1 MQDDL
6 AATADYE
13 AVFFDNPAWEL
24 EDPASDWDELSDDY
38 YDDDPTVERRN
49 RAAKAIEASKATS
62 NKDPQASRKRKRGD
76 NAQNG
81 GAKTQPVSSSMTPNP
96 ASFQSVVWK
105 RPDHDKNPVEILE
118 PGEGEKVALLKNW
131 REVFKNSHPSFGRSR
146 MRNQRVLDYLESD
159 TEPARSDRVSGLLE
173 DEMKRDVSTDRTSGV
188 SSLENLR
195 ETDTGSGNIS
205 NTSPEKSLSPP
216 SASKRKN
223 TNKNNS
229 NNAQAT
235 SHPTSSPSKGRKRKA
250 SISVDQQP
258 AQNDTSDNTKE
269 SNSKRRATK
278 KAGQDTQPAPA
289 TSPVRRSTRQTRSQ
303 K

>member
-49 RAAKAIEASKATS
+49 RAAKAIEASKANS
-62 NKDPQASRKRKRGD
+62 NDPQTSRKRKRG
-76 NAQNG
+76 NTAQNG
-81 GAKTQPVSSSMTPNP
+81 GAKAQRVSSLTPNP

-118 PGEGEKVALLKNW
+118 PGEGEKVALLRNW

-159 TEPARSDRVSGLLE
+159 TEPARSDRVNGLLE
-173 DEMKRDVSTDRTSGV
+173 DEAKREVSTDRTSGV

-216 SASKRKN
+216 SASKRK
-223 TNKNNS
+223 TTKKDNS
-229 NNAQAT
+229 NNTQAT

-258 AQNDTSDNTKE
+258 GKNDTSDNTKE
-269 SNSKRRATK
+269 PNSKRRATK
-278 KAGQDTQPAPA
+278 KAGQATQPEPA
-289 TSPVRRSTRQTRSQ
+289 TTPVRRSTRQTRSQ

>member
-49 RAAKAIEASKATS
+49 RASKAIEASKTTS
-62 NKDPQASRKRKRGD
+62 NDPQTSRKRKRG
-76 NAQNG
+76 NTAQNG
-81 GAKTQPVSSSMTPNP
+81 GSKAQRVSSMTPNP

-159 TEPARSDRVSGLLE
+159 TEPARSDRVTGLLE
-173 DEMKRDVSTDRTSGV
+173 DETKREVSTDRTSGV

-195 ETDTGSGNIS
+195 ETDTGSGHIS

-216 SASKRKN
+216 SASKRK
-223 TNKNNS
+223 TTKKSDS
-229 NNAQAT
+229 NNTQAP

-250 SISVDQQP
+250 SISVEQQP
-258 AQNDTSDNTKE
+258 AQNDTSDSTKE
-269 SNSKRRATK
+269 PNSKRRATK
-278 KAGQDTQPAPA
+278 KAGQETQPTPA